1 MAERVDQPP
10 GAEQPSKA
18 ERSAVT
24 YTYEGPDL
32 RGHVENLRAKREE
45 YLAMGG
51 ADRIQ
56 KQHAE
61 GKLTV
66 RERVDHLFDPGTF
79 TELGLLAHQQS
90 TSPAMQGKFTP
101 ADGCIT
107 GIGWVDGRRVALI
120 AYDFTVMAGSI
131 GMVGEL
137 KATRLRELALRERIP
152 VVWLI
157 DSAGARIQEATGSM
171 FARTGD
177 LFREQVHMSG
187 VVPQVAA
194 MMGPGA
200 AGTAYIPGLADF
212 VPMVKGT
219 SHMALGGPPL
229 VKAAVGEDVTAEE
242 MGGSQVHTRISG
254 VADLEVEDDE
264 ECLRVVRKYLSY
276 FPSSNLERPPA
287 VAPEDPSDRRCEEL
301 YEIVPANPR
310 HAYDVRK
317 VITAIVDGGEFFPM
331 KPEWAKNLVTGFARF
346 AGRPAGVVANQPLV
360 LGGALDV
367 NAADKAA
374 RFVWLCDAFHIP
386 LVFLMDCPGFLV
398 GSAVEKQGIIRHG
411 AKMLFAVAEAT
422 VPKVTVVMRK
432 GYGAGYYVM
441 NGRAYE
447 PDLIVGWPTAE
458 ISVMGPEGAVNIIF
472 RKQIEAAGEKDAQD
486 ALRNQLVGTIREQ
499 INAYIA
505 AGWSFLDDLIDPAD
519 TRSAIIRGLE
529 LGETKKIERP
539 WRKHGVLPV

>member
-1 MAERVDQPP
+1 M
-10 GAEQPSKA
+10 
-18 ERSAVT
+18 
-24 YTYEGPDL
+24 
-32 RGHVENLRAKREE
+32 
-45 YLAMGG
+45 
-51 ADRIQ
+51 
-56 KQHAE
+56 
-61 GKLTV
+61 
-66 RERVDHLFDPGTF
+66 
-79 TELGLLAHQQS
+79 
-90 TSPAMQGKFTP
+90 
-101 ADGCIT
+101 
-107 GIGWVDGRRVALI
+107 
-120 AYDFTVMAGSI
+120 
-131 GMVGEL
+131 
-137 KATRLRELALRERIP
+137 RELALRERIP
-152 VVWLI
+152 LVWLI

-242 MGGSQVHTRISG
+242 MGGSQVHTRVSG
-254 VADLEVEDDE
+254 VADLEVDDDPQ
-264 ECLRVVRKYLSY
+264 CLDIVRTYLGY
-276 FPSSNLERPPA
+276 FPSSNTEPPPRREA
-287 VAPEDPSDRRCEEL
+287 SDPPDRRCEEL
-301 YEIVPANPR
+301 YDIVPANPR
-310 HAYDVRK
+310 QAYDVRT
-317 VITAIVDGGEFFPM
+317 VIAAIADDGEFFPI
-331 KPEWAKNLVTGFARF
+331 KPEWAKNVVTGLARF
-346 AGRPAGVVANQPLV
+346 AGRPVGIVANQPLM

-374 RFVWLCDAFHIP
+374 RFVWLCDAFNIP

-422 VPKVTVVMRK
+422 VPKVTVVLRK

-472 RKQIEAAGEKDAQD
+472 RKQIQAAGDQEAQD
-486 ALRNQLVGTIREQ
+486 ALRNHLVGTVREQ
-499 INAYIA
+499 ISAYIA
-505 AGWSFLDDLIDPAD
+505 AGWAFLDDLIDPAD
-519 TRSAIIRGLE
+519 TRQTIVRGLE
-529 LGETKKIERP
+529 IGETKTVDRP

>member
-1 MAERVDQPP
+1 
-10 GAEQPSKA
+10 
-18 ERSAVT
+18 
-24 YTYEGPDL
+24 
-32 RGHVENLRAKREE
+32 
-45 YLAMGG
+45 
-51 ADRIQ
+51 
-56 KQHAE
+56 
-61 GKLTV
+61 
-66 RERVDHLFDPGTF
+66 
-79 TELGLLAHQQS
+79 
-90 TSPAMQGKFTP
+90 
-101 ADGCIT
+101 
-107 GIGWVDGRRVALI
+107 
-120 AYDFTVMAGSI
+120 
-131 GMVGEL
+131 MVGEL
-137 KATRLRELALRERIP
+137 KATRMRELALRERIP
-152 VVWLI
+152 IVWLI
-157 DSAGARIQEATGSM
+157 DSAGARIQEAAGSM

-187 VVPQVAA
+187 VIPQVAA

-242 MGGSQVHTRISG
+242 MGGSQVHTKVSG
-254 VADLEVEDDE
+254 VADVEVGDDR
-264 ECLRVVRKYLSY
+264 ECIDMVRRYLAY
-276 FPSSNLERPPA
+276 FPPSNLERPPMA
-287 VAPEDPSDRRCEEL
+287 ESDDPPDRRCDDLMEL
-301 YEIVPANPR
+301 VPANPR
-310 HAYDVRK
+310 QAYDMRK
-317 VITAIVDGGEFFPM
+317 VVGSIVDRDSFFPM
-331 KPEWAKNLVTGFARF
+331 KPDWAKNLVTGFARF
-346 AGRPAGVVANQPLV
+346 AGRPVGIVANQPML

-422 VPKVTVVMRK
+422 VPKVTVVLRK

-447 PDLIVGWPTAE
+447 PDLIVAWPTAE

-472 RKQIEAAGEKDAQD
+472 RKQIEAAGDQPAQD
-486 ALRNQLVGTIREQ
+486 QVRNELIETVRSQ
-499 INAYIA
+499 IKAEIA
-505 AGWSFLDDLIDPAD
+505 AGWSFVDDLIEPGE
-519 TRSAIIRGLE
+519 TRAAICRGLE
-529 LGETKKIERP
+529 LAEGKKVERP